1 MAGCE
6 PISLYSRGL
15 PAMTIGRWKEG
26 WMTEDL
32 EENTG
37 ETGRS
42 PLASHSMSWI
52 ARQIADPERP
62 VGGGAMAGITLA
74 GAAASAELVVRFAV
88 RRKANAAHR
97 AEIEEIL
104 RGIVDLRPRFL
115 AGADEDL
122 DALTRLLAA
131 QRAVKQATTPEE
143 RDQAR
148 NQLHQVTVQAAEIPI
163 ALASGALNLLRLV
176 ERALPFATR
185 FTISDLGVAAALA
198 NGAISAALLTSD
210 INIALLDESPPT
222 AQELREAASAIRA
235 AAPPLAA
242 MIVERARARI
252 SGTG

>member
-1 MAGCE
+1 
-6 PISLYSRGL
+6 
-15 PAMTIGRWKEG
+15 MTIGRWKEG
-26 WMTEDL
+26 WMAEDL

-37 ETGRS
+37 EIGRS
-42 PLASHSMSWI
+42 PLASHSMTGI
-52 ARQIADPERP
+52 ARQIADPELP

-74 GAAASAELVVRFAV
+74 GAAASAELVIRLAI
-88 RRKANAAHR
+88 RRKANVAHR

-104 RGIVDLRPRFL
+104 QGIVDLRPRFL

-131 QRAVKQATTPEE
+131 QRAVKQAATPEE

-148 NQLHQVTVQAAEIPI
+148 DHLQQVTVQAAEIPI
-163 ALASGALNLLRLV
+163 ALASSALTLLRLV

-210 INIALLDESPPT
+210 INIALLDESPT
-222 AQELREAASAIRA
+222 AQELRSAADAIRT

-242 MIVERARARI
+242 MIVERAHARI
-252 SGTG
+252 SGTS